1 MELLQ
6 MFSMQSFIAPFLY
19 LCLAPIILWRLGSLV
34 RATVFCVVQICL
46 LLLTRILPLNLLG
59 VWLFI
64 KRMLNRGDY
73 MKYEIEGYT
82 EENPVDEIWVMDGR
96 GKLVKLE
103 VEDDAGDD

>member
-1 MELLQ
+1 
-6 MFSMQSFIAPFLY
+6 
-19 LCLAPIILWRLGSLV
+19 
-34 RATVFCVVQICL
+34 
-46 LLLTRILPLNLLG
+46 
-59 VWLFI
+59 
-64 KRMLNRGDY
+64 MLNRGDY